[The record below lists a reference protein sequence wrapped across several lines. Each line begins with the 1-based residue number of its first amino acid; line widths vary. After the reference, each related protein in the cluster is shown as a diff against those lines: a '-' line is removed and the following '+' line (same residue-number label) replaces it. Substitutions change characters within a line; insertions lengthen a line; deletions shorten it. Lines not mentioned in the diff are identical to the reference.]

1 MMRRILSRAV
11 IAVALATS
19 AAAQEQCVS
28 PTAPAIPDG
37 ARSTKAQITTAL
49 DAVKAFIAA
58 SDEYQACMLRLVSAN
73 QKEKERIG
81 AEYGASA
88 RAFNTAQQ
96 QQQQAS
102 QPKPFMAPGSMG
114 NGSATGF

>member
-1 MMRRILSRAV
+1 MRKMFLGGAMAI
-11 IAVALATS
+11 ALA
-19 AAAQEQCVS
+19 APAWAEDQCVA
-28 PTAPAIPDG
+28 PTAPTILDG
-37 ARSTKAQITTAL
+37 ARSTKAQITKTL
-49 DAVKAFIAA
+49 DEVKAFVTA
-58 SDEYQACMLRLVSAN
+58 SDEYQACMLRQIAAN

-102 QPKPFMAPGSMG
+102 QPKPFMPPGSMG
-114 NGSATGF
+114 NGSAVGF